1 MELIKRILSAI
12 FLALVIALP
21 LALLESL
28 VVFMVIK
35 IYKIPYLMS
44 FEYYQI
50 MGLSFIFMMTRNRI
64 KIADKD
70 KTIKEF
76 LPEVLIPSMNRFFRI
91 LFVGCVAL
99 TIHQIFFK

>member
-1 MELIKRILSAI
+1 MELIKRILSAA
-12 FLALVIALP
+12 FLAIVIALP

-28 VVFMVIK
+28 VVYMVVK
-35 IYKIPYLMS
+35 IYKIPYLLA

-50 MGLSFIFMMTRNRI
+50 MGISFIFMMTRNRI

-70 KTIKEF
+70 KPIKEF
-76 LPEVLIPSMNRFFRI
+76 LPEVLTPSMNRFFRI
-91 LFVGCVAL
+91 IFVGCVAL